1 MSKVQFI
8 FLFYL
13 VVIISFGCSP
23 YRANK
28 QHYIFPNGFSGAFR
42 VIPDATVTARL
53 EVVDNVTILRFN
65 NTGNLFVS
73 PQDFRTVND
82 WHDLGIYTYE
92 DGTPIYF
99 GVAPMKAT
107 KYPKVIKSFSE
118 YPLRIRNQSGK
129 ILEIDKDYDFGYIVK
144 SRQQEL
150 KYEKLNDYWQGMIP
164 DVIPANKKKSP

>member
-13 VVIISFGCSP
+13 VVIISSGCSP

-42 VIPDATVTARL
+42 VIPDATVTSRL

-65 NTGNLFVS
+65 SIGNLFVS
-73 PQDFRTVND
+73 PQDFRLIGD
-82 WHDLGIYTYE
+82 WADLPSYTYE
-92 DGTPIYF
+92 DGTAIYY
-99 GVAPMKAT
+99 GVAPIKTT
-107 KYPKVIKSFSE
+107 KYPKVVEDCSRG
-118 YPLRIRNQSGK
+118 PLRIRNQSGK
-129 ILEIDKDYDFGYIVK
+129 ITEIDKDYEFGYIVK
-144 SRQQEL
+144 SRQEEL

-164 DVIPANKKKSP
+164 DVISSNKEKSP